1 MSNSFQT
8 KKKLFTLCKDF
19 VEDSITTLQ
28 LAMNESQE
36 AANADQKG
44 SAGDKH
50 ETGRAMMHLEKE
62 KNAKQL
68 SERLKLREV
77 VSMLNPQKEHNRAQ
91 LGSLVKTNNAIY
103 YLSIPM
109 GRVKIEDE
117 EYLVISP
124 VSPIGQLV
132 LNTIEGDVF
141 SFNGTKNRVEEVL

>member
-1 MSNSFQT
+1 MTFSLHIKQ
-8 KKKLFTLCKDF
+8 KLFTLCKDY
-19 VEDSITTLQ
+19 VEDSISTLQ
-28 LAMNESQE
+28 QAMDESQE

-68 SERLKLREV
+68 AERLKLREV
-77 VSMLNPQKEHNRAQ
+77 VSLLKPEKIHSTAQ
-91 LGSLVKTNNAIY
+91 LGSLVKTTNAIY

-109 GRVKIEDE
+109 GKVEMDRE

-124 VSPIGQLV
+124 VSPIGQLL
-132 LNTIEGDVF
+132 LNTEDGDFF